1 MTDSSALRMVAN
13 PSGVPLQQRNRLTG
27 ITGGHP
33 LEYLNGGVLVFDL
46 DNPDFRELALRARAL
61 VVLQGHTLQQ
71 RDQDALNLAFAGRT
85 HRLPSTYNYMTQFYV
100 SERTLDGD
108 LIQRKYDNADAVLV
122 HFSGKVKPWIDVSDE
137 FYNGLY
143 RRLVSDAEEKL
154 GVSCDFYFSRPRRAA
169 GADWPVERWV
179 EVLGTPAERLPPELA
194 QKDDIALVDLCDRGI
209 YLTLSTTMYELA
221 RATGLRL
228 TATSQGRNLLDL
240 PLAGVSSPLLHLS
253 ERVAPGVRFVPVD
266 LREALA
272 GAGGMTR
279 NVELVV
285 TSPRL
290 DEQEGFTRSLGVM
303 DVLAAGPAA
312 TERLLEQ
319 VGIEGELTS
328 VSGGWLTGWLR
339 PRSQGGTEAV
349 SLFIDGELAARRVVY
364 ERAQG
369 SRAGQGT
376 YPFKFF
382 AANLS
387 RLGYGHGGE
396 ISVRLSGTNVPL
408 RGGLL
413 PVADVR
419 RSMRYDARLDQW
431 VRASSARPR
440 ARLRAAASGL
450 RTRLRKQA

>member
-1 MTDSSALRMVAN
+1 M
-13 PSGVPLQQRNRLTG
+13 
-27 ITGGHP
+27 
-33 LEYLNGGVLVFDL
+33 
-46 DNPDFRELALRARAL
+46 
-61 VVLQGHTLQQ
+61 QQ

-154 GVSCDFYFSRPRRAA
+154 GVSCGFYFSRPRGAA

-272 GAGGMTR
+272 GAGG
-279 NVELVV
+279 
-285 TSPRL
+285 
-290 DEQEGFTRSLGVM
+290 
-303 DVLAAGPAA
+303 
-312 TERLLEQ
+312 
-319 VGIEGELTS
+319 
-328 VSGGWLTGWLR
+328 
-339 PRSQGGTEAV
+339 
-349 SLFIDGELAARRVVY
+349 
-364 ERAQG
+364 
-369 SRAGQGT
+369 
-376 YPFKFF
+376 
-382 AANLS
+382 
-387 RLGYGHGGE
+387 
-396 ISVRLSGTNVPL
+396 
-408 RGGLL
+408 
-413 PVADVR
+413 
-419 RSMRYDARLDQW
+419 
-431 VRASSARPR
+431 
-440 ARLRAAASGL
+440 
-450 RTRLRKQA
+450 